1 MVFIHVIGVRFPVA
15 MLLRLRCPKACVTL
29 VKTMTFF
36 FESINKFQLRSASS
50 LVAQMAHNH
59 PSLDLVGS
67 NPTSAIKALVAQL
80 VEHLT
85 CNEDVIGSNPIG
97 GSFFNLGSSTVEPPA
112 VNRLVVG
119 SNPTLGAI

>member
-1 MVFIHVIGVRFPVA
+1 MY
-15 MLLRLRCPKACVTL
+15 
-29 VKTMTFF
+29 
-36 FESINKFQLRSASS
+36 FQHKYFKLRSASS
-50 LVAQMAHNH
+50 LVAQLAHNQ

-97 GSFFNLGSSTVEPPA
+97 GSIFRADGKVGELHQTVNLTAYVLSWFESISA
-112 VNRLVVG
+112 HNRPVAQLVRA
-119 SNPTLGAI
+119 PH